1 MRRLLLDTSA
11 YSAMRRGD
19 ERLLRPV
26 REASVVFLTPVVIGE
41 LLYGFLGGG
50 LAQQNRELLRE
61 FLGSERVDVLAV
73 DEETAERY
81 AVIRDHLRRQGVP
94 VPANAL
100 WIAASAAQH
109 GLVLMTLDGHFKNV
123 PQVLVEYLE
132 PSGG

>member
-1 MRRLLLDTSA
+1 MSRLLLDTSA

-26 REASVVFLTPVVIGE
+26 REASDIFLTPVVIGE
-41 LLYGFLGGG
+41 LLYGFRGGG
-50 LAQQNRELLRE
+50 LAEQNRDLLRE
-61 FLGSERVDVLAV
+61 FLDSERVDVVAV

-81 AVIRDHLRRQGVP
+81 AVIRDHLRREGIP
-94 VPANAL
+94 IPANDL

-109 GLVLMTLDGHFKNV
+109 GLVLMTLDSHFKNV

-132 PSGG
+132 PSGA

>member
-19 ERLLRPV
+19 ERLLGPV
-26 REASVVFLTPVVIGE
+26 REASSIVLTPVVIGE
-41 LLYGFLGGG
+41 LLYGFVGGG
-50 LAQQNRELLRE
+50 LERHNHDLLRE

-81 AVIRDHLRRQGVP
+81 AVIRDYLRRQGTP
-94 VPANAL
+94 IPANDI

-109 GLVLMTLDGHFKNV
+109 GLVLMTLDSHFKNL
-123 PQVLVEYLE
+123 PQVLVDYLE
-132 PSGG
+132 PAS